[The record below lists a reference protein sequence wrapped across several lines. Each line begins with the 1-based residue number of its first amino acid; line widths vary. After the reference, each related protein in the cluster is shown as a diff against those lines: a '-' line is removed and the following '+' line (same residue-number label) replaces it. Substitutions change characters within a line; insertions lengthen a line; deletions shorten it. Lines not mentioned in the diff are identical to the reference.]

1 MKFLVMIE
9 GVPGGAP
16 MPPEQFLPLAKAN
29 SEWIKRMLNSG
40 RCEVTYLLADHAGG
54 TMGGF
59 GIINYDSAEQMA
71 EDLATFPG
79 AAISNYRVYPLV
91 STDFMEKF
99 ASNMEAML
107 KK

>member
-9 GVPGGAP
+9 GVPGGA
-16 MPPEQFLPLAKAN
+16 MPPEQFLSLAKAN
-29 SEWIKRMLNSG
+29 QAWVRRMIDSG

-59 GIINYDSAEQMA
+59 GIVNYDSAEQMA

-79 AAISNYRVYPLV
+79 SAISNYKVYPLV
-91 STDFMEKF
+91 SSEFMGKF